1 MLAVAVVQEKLGMAG
16 ADYDMVVRH
25 VLHPFGMLL
34 ITSPTGSGKSTT
46 L

>member
-1 MLAVAVVQEKLGMAG
+1 MSGSLDLEKLGMTG

-25 VLHPFGMLL
+25 VLRPFGMLL
-34 ITSPTGSGKSTT
+34 ITGPTGSVKSTT